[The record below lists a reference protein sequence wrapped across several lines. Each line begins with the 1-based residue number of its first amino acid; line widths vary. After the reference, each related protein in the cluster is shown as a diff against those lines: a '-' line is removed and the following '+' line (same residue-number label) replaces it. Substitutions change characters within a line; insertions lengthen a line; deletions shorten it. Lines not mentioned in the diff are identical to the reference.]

1 MSNGASTATSPYSRN
16 LVAQFRAALPRI
28 WTGSRVLITTSP
40 TGVNQVSL
48 ITLCSGVK
56 EKAGTLIFVS
66 VDRPSEFMSRLVKR
80 HCSPDMGVAFTDL
93 SQAQP
98 ADVRCV
104 NGLFAPKLMFDA
116 MMAAG
121 GTNGRVSLVISNIAS
136 LAFYNS
142 NDRIREFMTALGKK
156 LDEKVIERVI
166 LIMDGNEQ
174 YIFSMAKAFTDNVVE
189 ITG

>member
-1 MSNGASTATSPYSRN
+1 MSNGATTAASPYSKN
-16 LVAQFRAALPRI
+16 LVAQFKAALPKI
-28 WTGSRVLITTSP
+28 WAGSRVLITTSP

-48 ITLCSGVK
+48 ITLCSGVR
-56 EKAGTLIFVS
+56 EKAGTVVFVS
-66 VDRPSEFMSRLVKR
+66 VDRPSEFMSRLVKK
-80 HCSPDMGVAFTDL
+80 HCSPDLGVTYTDK

-104 NGLFAPKLMFDA
+104 NGLFAPKLMLDA
-116 MMAAG
+116 MAAVG
-121 GTNGRVSLVISNIAS
+121 GANGKVSLVISNIAS

-156 LDEKVIERVI
+156 LDEKIIERVI

-174 YIFSMAKAFTDNVVE
+174 YVFNMAKAFTENVVE